1 MSKVQEILQKINTE
15 PLRRALVL
23 SRDASIDEAK
33 RTVPLSFSSEEPIL
47 HWFGYLILDHSPDNC
62 CLERINTSGPLLYA
76 HDRNKKIGVVLE
88 ATVDANDK
96 KGRALV
102 QFSKVGLGAEK
113 FQDVIDGIERT
124 ISFGFC
130 LEELSP
136 EVGSDGKQMEID
148 GEPVYRSRQWY
159 PYEISLEP
167 IPADL
172 SIGIGR
178 TFAFE
183 NVEQSFKNIITP
195 IIKRELEKTMANEN
209 ELNNPVQNPAPAV
222 TNPVTVTRSEA
233 EKAQEFVDYGKIFGQ
248 EELARDFYNSGKT
261 MAELKVKITEIRS
274 NQTPLQQAPIVD
286 LNKKER
292 QQYSISRAILAD
304 ANIRDGKADNC
315 FELEVSESARK
326 NAVRNIP
333 NYDNKGGIIIPTN
346 IGLRGARQ
354 AMISQ
359 MLGLDRRMGMAV
371 NQLALLSQL
380 TRAGLDTLTDTAGQ
394 ELVFTEEGAFI
405 ELLRNRAMVM
415 QLGATVL
422 SGLVGNV
429 AFPKQIGAGTFS
441 WTGENP
447 GSDVGESNGTLDQVI
462 LSPKTGQ
469 STTSYSRQ
477 LLAQSNVN
485 VDGLVQSDLVQ
496 ITSLA
501 VDRAAIHGTG
511 SSNQPTGLYA
521 TSGIGA
527 VAFGGPITLDKVV
540 DMETA
545 IATANA
551 DIGTMAYLTT
561 PGARGKAKKTQEFSS
576 TNGMALWRD
585 GEMNGYRA
593 EASNQV
599 SAVMNASAAT
609 GGTSHGI
616 LFGVWSQLLF
626 GEWGVMEII
635 TDPYRLKKQG
645 MIEVTNFI
653 MVDIKPR
660 YAEAFCKGTGQSLS

>member
-1 MSKVQEILQKINTE
+1 MSTVKEILEKINAE

-23 SRDASIDEAK
+23 SRDVKIDEEK
-33 RTVPLSFSSEEPIL
+33 RTVPLSFSSEEPIE
-47 HWFGYLILDHSPDNC
+47 HWFGYLILDHSPDSC
-62 CLERINTSGPLLYA
+62 DLERINSGGALLYA
-76 HDRNKKIGVVLE
+76 HDRNKKIGVNLE
-88 ATVDANDK
+88 ATIDANDR
-96 KGRALV
+96 KGRAIV

-124 ISFGFC
+124 VSFGFC
-130 LEELSP
+130 LNDLSP

-148 GEPVYRSRQWY
+148 DEPVYRSRKWQ
-159 PYEISLEP
+159 PFEISLEP
-167 IPADL
+167 IPADI
-172 SIGIGR
+172 SVGIGR
-178 TFAFE
+178 SFAFE
-183 NVEQSFKNIITP
+183 NIEQSLKTIITP
-195 IIKRELEKTMANEN
+195 IIKRELENKMSKEN
-209 ELNNPVQNPAPAV
+209 EVILPTNEPVPASV
-222 TNPVTVTRSEA
+222 ELIRSESSQA
-233 EKAQEFVDYGKIFGQ
+233 SDFADYGELYGQ
-248 EELARDFYNSGKT
+248 RELALDFYNSGKNK
-261 MAELKVKITEIRS
+261 AELKAKIAEIRS
-274 NQTPLQQAPIVD
+274 NQPQVPQAPIVD
-286 LNKKER
+286 LNRKER
-292 QQYSISRAILAD
+292 QQYSIARAILAD
-304 ANIRDGKADNC
+304 ANIRDGQKDNC
-315 FELEVSESARK
+315 FELEVSDSARK

-333 NYDNKGGIIIPTN
+333 NYENKGGIIIPTN
-346 IGLRGARQ
+346 IGLRGARE
-354 AMISQ
+354 ALISQ
-359 MLGLDRRMGMAV
+359 MMGLDRRMNGI
-371 NQLALLSQL
+371 NQLAMLAQL

-405 ELLRNRAMVM
+405 DLLRNRAMVM

-422 SGLVGNV
+422 AGLVGNV
-429 AFPKQIGAGTFS
+429 AFPKQIGAGIFS
-441 WTGENP
+441 WMGENS
-447 GSDVGESNGTLDQVI
+447 GSDVAESNATLDQVI

-501 VDRAAIHGTG
+501 IDRAAIHGLG

-521 TSGIGA
+521 ASGVGA
-527 VAFGGPITLDKVV
+527 VAFGGPVTLDKVV

-576 TNGMALWRD
+576 TNGNALWKD

-626 GEWGVMEII
+626 GEWGAMEII
-635 TDPYRLKKQG
+635 TDPYILKKQG

-653 MVDIKPR
+653 MVDIKAR
-660 YAEAFCKGTGQSLS
+660 YPEAFCKGTGQSLT